1 MSIGELK
8 MNKRI
13 ILILCLI
20 CLVFLSITAISASD
34 NLTNSDLT
42 TSIAENNDVESVTE
56 DYSLHYQAN
65 DSLDVQSKANDE
77 SNISD
82 NSISLDSDFA
92 YENTVSVCSEDK
104 FGLDNSGEIQSR
116 NIDDTPVLKATTA
129 TVKKPAYL
137 TAFKWVATTKSFT
150 ILKVKVLDNNGI
162 LVKEGDVRFGIN
174 GKFYKVRVVGGVATK
189 KIILTRS
196 GAYTYAAY
204 FTSKNYKNA
213 IKHSKA
219 YVKPAKNVYVFKL
232 GKFSAKLN
240 YKQYLDLLKAKNN
253 NYYNYIQVKVSNN
266 YLYKQPVYK
275 SMTVKKTKWVYKE
288 VLSYKSVSSEDWSE
302 TDYYD
307 YPLDKYFDAGWDICG
322 SRSVEADHGH
332 VYAYY
337 TKLKKLV
344 TYTET
349 KWHVASYKTLKCPF
363 YITVETLPKDALI
376 EKGDYINGW
385 IDTGIDMGEFGGS
398 VKIDLF
404 TYNP

>member
-1 MSIGELK
+1 
-8 MNKRI
+8 MNKKI
-13 ILILCLI
+13 ILILSLI
-20 CLVFLSITAISASD
+20 CLVFLSISQVSASE
-34 NLTNSDLT
+34 NLTDSDLAA
-42 TSIAENNDVESVTE
+42 SDMGNCDIESVAE

-65 DSLDVQSKANDE
+65 DSSDVQAIGVDDSND
-77 SNISD
+77 SSSD
-82 NSISLDSDFA
+82 VITLDNRKFADNDVA
-92 YENTVSVCSEDK
+92 YENYVYVYSEDK
-104 FGLDNSGEIQSR
+104 LGLDSPSELSSTSAGDVSI
-116 NIDDTPVLKATTA
+116 LKATKT
-129 TVKKPAYL
+129 TVKRPAYL
-137 TAFKWVATTKSFT
+137 NAFKWVATTESFT
-150 ILKVKVLDNNGI
+150 ILKVQVLNKDGN
-162 LVKEGDVRFGIN
+162 LVKEGDVRFGVD
-174 GKFYKVRVVGGVATK
+174 GKFYKVKVKGGVATK
-189 KIILTRS
+189 KLILTRP
-196 GAYTYAAY
+196 GAYTYSAY
-204 FTSKNYKNA
+204 FTSKNFKNA
-213 IKHSKA
+213 VKHSKA

-385 IDTGIDMGEFGGS
+385 IDTGIDMGESGGLK
-398 VKIDLF
+398 KIDLF